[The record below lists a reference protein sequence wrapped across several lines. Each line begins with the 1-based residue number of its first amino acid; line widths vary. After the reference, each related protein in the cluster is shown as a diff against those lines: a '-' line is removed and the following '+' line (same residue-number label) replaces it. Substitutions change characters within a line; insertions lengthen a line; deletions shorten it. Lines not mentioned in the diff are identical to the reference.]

1 MKEGNIKYFATLSV
15 IYWKSNS
22 ISYLLF

>member
-22 ISYLLF
+22 ISYLFF